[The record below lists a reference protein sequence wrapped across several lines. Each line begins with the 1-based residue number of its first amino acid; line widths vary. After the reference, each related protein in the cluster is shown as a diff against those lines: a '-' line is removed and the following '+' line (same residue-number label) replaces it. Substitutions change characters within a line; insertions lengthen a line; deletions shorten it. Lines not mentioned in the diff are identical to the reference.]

1 LADSL
6 CSEFDKLTG
15 ACTKCYPGHV
25 LVQGK
30 CEVDKSYTV
39 SDPFCAEFQNSICMK
54 CSNGYY
60 FEKDGKCTAA
70 DPLCATFDQM
80 NGHCLSCFVGY
91 QVQSGLCVPKPED
104 ARDPNCASFNSDN
117 TCKQC
122 SKGFIYNDSSKSCK
136 QTNLL
141 CKTVD

>member
-1 LADSL
+1 
-6 CSEFDKLTG
+6 
-15 ACTKCYPGHV
+15 
-25 LVQGK
+25 
-30 CEVDKSYTV
+30 
-39 SDPFCAEFQNSICMK
+39 MK

-80 NGHCLSCFVGY
+80 NGHCLSCFAGY

-141 CKTVD
+141 CKTVDSVGSCTSCYSGYIIDGTTCILDQNA